1 MPVMR
6 YWRVFRRVLKVIQL
20 HDNKIKLLYLSVRAL
35 RVRLVNLAGRFSVRP
50 ASFKSLFHLKSP
62 SSFLT

>member
-35 RVRLVNLAGRFSVRP
+35 RLRLVNLAGRFFCK
-50 ASFKSLFHLKSP
+50 AC
-62 SSFLT
+62 

>member
-6 YWRVFRRVLKVIQL
+6 YWRVFRRVFKVIQL

-35 RVRLVNLAGRFSVRP
+35 RLRLVNLAGRFFCK
-50 ASFKSLFHLKSP
+50 AC
-62 SSFLT
+62 